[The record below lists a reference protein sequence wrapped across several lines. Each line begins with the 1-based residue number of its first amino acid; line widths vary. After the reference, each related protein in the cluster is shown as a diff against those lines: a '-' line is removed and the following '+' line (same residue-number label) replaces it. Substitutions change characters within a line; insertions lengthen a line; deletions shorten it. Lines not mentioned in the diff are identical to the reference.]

1 MYGCETRSV
10 ILKKEH
16 RLRMC
21 KNRVLRNI
29 FGPNMEQQESG
40 ENRIINV
47 ICTLHTTLVEYP
59 NEE

>member
-10 ILKKEH
+10 KLKKEH

-29 FGPNMEQQESG
+29 FGPNMGYSNIYLLQLG
-40 ENRIINV
+40 CHPVAVV
-47 ICTLHTTLVEYP
+47 ILHVDKT
-59 NEE
+59 